1 MKYSSVFALTLCG
14 ALAFA
19 LVGCKYDD
27 PENAGL
33 ANPNDVVTAPV
44 DDGLNAGS
52 GADVATDPNAMNA
65 AAVDPNAIDPNA
77 DTASLAQATDIPID
91 QDPNYERCTDVDF
104 APVYFGFDAS
114 ALAPSEMAKIEAV
127 AQHLA
132 QNPDRAVIVEGNCDE
147 RGSNEYNLSLG
158 EQRALSLRTALIN
171 LGISADRIQ
180 SRSFGE
186 EKPAVLGSGE
196 AAWAQNRR
204 GEFAFY
210 K

>member
-1 MKYSSVFALTLCG
+1 MKKTTSIMILALAAAAALTGCSKKG
-14 ALAFA
+14 AK
-19 LVGCKYDD
+19 GGTDIDD
-27 PENAGL
+27 G
-33 ANPNDVVTAPV
+33 VFAPV
-44 DDGLNAGS
+44 DAG
-52 GADVATDPNAMNA
+52 GFTDPESGIPLDGTPFDLNRT
-65 AAVDPNAIDPNA
+65 AVGNSGIG
-77 DTASLAQATDIPID
+77 
-91 QDPNYERCTDVDF
+91 
-104 APVYFGFDAS
+104 PVYFGYDS
-114 ALAPSEMAKIEAV
+114 SVLAPAELAKIQQAADYMAANAGV
-127 AQHLA
+127 VL
-132 QNPDRAVIVEGNCDE
+132 IVEGHCDE

-158 EQRALSLRTALIN
+158 EQRALALRTALVN

>member
-1 MKYSSVFALTLCG
+1 MKKTTCVTII
-14 ALAFA
+14 ALAA
-19 LVGCKYDD
+19 VAVLTGCSRKGSKDGTD
-27 PENAGL
+27 
-33 ANPNDVVTAPV
+33 V
-44 DDGLNAGS
+44 DDGVFTPVDNGFTDES
-52 GADVATDPNAMNA
+52 G
-65 AAVDPNAIDPNA
+65 
-77 DTASLAQATDIPID
+77 IPLDGTPFD
-91 QDPNYERCTDVDF
+91 QNRTPVGNSGIG
-104 APVYFGFDAS
+104 PVYFGYDS
-114 ALAPSEMAKIEAV
+114 SVLAPAELAKIQQAADFMTRDTGV
-127 AQHLA
+127 VL
-132 QNPDRAVIVEGNCDE
+132 IVEGHCDE

-158 EQRALSLRTALIN
+158 EQRALALRSALVN

>member
-1 MKYSSVFALTLCG
+1 MKKTTNITIL
-14 ALAFA
+14 ALAA
-19 LVGCKYDD
+19 LVVLTGCAKKGAKAGSDLDD
-27 PENAGL
+27 GVFN
-33 ANPNDVVTAPV
+33 PV
-44 DDGLNAGS
+44 DSGFTDAESGIPLDGTPFDQNRTPIGNS
-52 GADVATDPNAMNA
+52 G
-65 AAVDPNAIDPNA
+65 IG
-77 DTASLAQATDIPID
+77 
-91 QDPNYERCTDVDF
+91 
-104 APVYFGFDAS
+104 PVYFGYDS
-114 ALAPSEMAKIEAV
+114 SVLAPAELAKIQQAADYMTGNAGIV
-127 AQHLA
+127 L
-132 QNPDRAVIVEGNCDE
+132 IVEGHCDE

-158 EQRALSLRTALIN
+158 EQRALALRSALVN

>member
-1 MKYSSVFALTLCG
+1 MPNPAFHSTEFPLTRTR
-14 ALAFA
+14 
-19 LVGCKYDD
+19 
-27 PENAGL
+27 
-33 ANPNDVVTAPV
+33 TAP
-44 DDGLNAGS
+44 LS
-52 GADVATDPNAMNA
+52 A
-65 AAVDPNAIDPNA
+65 AP
-77 DTASLAQATDIPID
+77 ASAH
-91 QDPNYERCTDVDF
+91 
-104 APVYFGFDAS
+104 YFGYDS
-114 ALAPSEMAKIEAV
+114 SILAPSELAKIQQAADYMTGDARV
-127 AQHLA
+127 VL
-132 QNPDRAVIVEGNCDE
+132 IVEGHCDE

-158 EQRALSLRTALIN
+158 EQRALALRSALVN